1 VTRFPRLDIHAR
13 IALIAVLP
21 SLVLGLVLIAYF
33 TSSRLADLESAHTQ
47 RGKALVRQ
55 LAAASEYGV
64 FSGNRESLRK
74 LTNAMLLEKDVIRV
88 AVTSPLHELLA
99 DSTAP
104 DYRQNT
110 GNTPPLHFREPIIGA
125 GVNVEDT
132 FLGGAGELATDTT
145 SERGEALV
153 EMSRDS
159 LHLEEQRLLQTPS

>member
-1 VTRFPRLDIHAR
+1 MTRFPRLDIHAR

-145 SERGEALV
+145 SERDRKSV
-153 EMSRDS
+153 V
-159 LHLEEQRLLQTPS
+159 